1 MRRGT
6 FVGVAISLVVLA
18 LGGMARHA
26 EASARATESSWSY
39 DYLMDRLDGATVTV
53 ARKRYRIDRA
63 MVVCNGLGRPTVTG
77 DVRRWRRFTCTQ
89 TIFGNGT
96 IRDITFG
103 VKALG
108 KLRFSVVYARYG
120 P

>member
-6 FVGVAISLVVLA
+6 FRIVAFSLAVLV
-18 LGGMARHA
+18 LSTARHA
-26 EASARATESSWSY
+26 QASPRANASSWSY
-39 DYLMDRLDGATVTV
+39 EYLMDRLDGVTVAV
-53 ARKRYRIDRA
+53 ARKRYSIDRT
-63 MVVCNGLGRPTVTG
+63 MVVCNGVGRPAIVAG
-77 DVRRWRRFTCTQ
+77 VRRWRRFTCTQ
-89 TIFGNGT
+89 TIFGNGR